1 MGSKVTW
8 ILWPDLLD
16 NQDLILFV
24 VGDAAGQDLVPVQL
38 VVDKPA
44 CALNSLVR

>member
-8 ILWPDLLD
+8 ILWLDLLD
-16 NQDLILFV
+16 DQDLILFV
-24 VGDAAGQDLVPVQL
+24 VRDAAGQDPVSVQL
-38 VVDKPA
+38 VVGKPA